1 MTEQRNNSSSPRRNT
16 SRRAAQAGAG
26 EPVASEADALV
37 GRINDRRQQRSQNA
51 VECIRNLA
59 RIGGDLARLKEIS
72 KELHPDWNGWVR
84 QEFDF
89 TSTGTRQRIL
99 LHQNWGKW
107 AETAAARPL
116 LERAPCDLAKL
127 EWLCQLPAD
136 DLEGLLD
143 SNDCHALSVIALRKV
158 VQARLRVVTLLE
170 DFDRVI
176 ERADNQV
183 PDLTAEQR
191 ALLVESLAARVN
203 EALGGW
209 GVAPAEEDAD
219 EGDADPD
226 SGEGERAEPAAAR
239 AADGEEPEVS
249 DDSGDDEEDQQNDD
263 HDDDEDEDRDEDDQ
277 VEDQQNDDHD
287 DDEEPA
293 PRPRRRGS

>member
-72 KELHPDWNGWVR
+72 KEDHPDWNGWVR
-84 QEFDF
+84 EEFGY
-89 TSTGTRQRIL
+89 TSTQSRQFIQ

-127 EWLCQLPAD
+127 EWLCQLPAG

-143 SNDCHALSVIALRKV
+143 SNDCHDLSVVALRKV
-158 VQARLRVVTLLE
+158 VQARQGVTAIREEFNKLVGRLDPRVKG
-170 DFDRVI
+170 
-176 ERADNQV
+176 
-183 PDLTAEQR
+183 LTREQR
-191 ALLVESLAARVN
+191 EKLVEWLAAWRDELV
-203 EALGGW
+203 ARW
-209 GVAPAEEDAD
+209 RAAPAEEDANEEDADSD
-219 EGDADPD
+219 EG
-226 SGEGERAEPAAAR
+226 EQEQPAAAR
-239 AADGEEPEVS
+239 AADGEEPEAS
-249 DDSGDDEEDQQNDD
+249 DDSGDAEDDQVQDQQNGD
-263 HDDDEDEDRDEDDQ
+263 HEDDDEDQDEDDD
-277 VEDQQNDDHD
+277 E

-293 PRPRRRGS
+293 SPPWRRRRGS